1 MNNNEINII
10 IKNVKIN
17 NSIFSS
23 VKTIEYL
30 IIINIIEMNFKII
43 VLEPLSYNP
52 IKICSKM
59 EMMILI
65 IS

>member
-10 IKNVKIN
+10 NKNVKIN

-52 IKICSKM
+52 IKIYSKM
-59 EMMILI
+59 EMMMLI